1 MSSRCFKFITSNI
14 ILVYMSNITLFIMS
28 NCKDCDNLAVIG
40 NTVILFSLESVRNV
54 KTTLL

>member
-1 MSSRCFKFITSNI
+1 
-14 ILVYMSNITLFIMS
+14 MSNITLFIMS